1 MARPPAR
8 ELTER
13 ELQVMQ
19 VFWKHG
25 ELTAAEVRRMLARG
39 GLRLAYTTVATLVRL
54 VAEKGYLEQTT
65 FERPYRY
72 RPRRSREE
80 VSRRLL
86 GDLLHRVFEGSR
98 EQLLLHLFEQRRLTQ
113 AERALLEEIL
123 RGQGGSA

>member
-39 GLRLAYTTVATLVRL
+39 GHAV
-54 VAEKGYLEQTT
+54 
-65 FERPYRY
+65 P
-72 RPRRSREE
+72 
-80 VSRRLL
+80 
-86 GDLLHRVFEGSR
+86 
-98 EQLLLHLFEQRRLTQ
+98 
-113 AERALLEEIL
+113 
-123 RGQGGSA
+123 GGSP

>member
-25 ELTAAEVRRMLARG
+25 ELTAADVRRELARV

-54 VAEKGYLEQTT
+54 VAEKGFLEQTSH
-65 FERPYRY
+65 ERPFRY
-72 RPRRSREE
+72 RPRRTQEE

-86 GDLLHRVFEGSR
+86 GDLLHRVFGGSR
-98 EQLLLHLFEQRRLTQ
+98 ERLLLHLFEERRLTP
-113 AERALLEEIL
+113 AERELLQEIL
-123 RGQGGSA
+123 RTRG

>member
-65 FERPYRY
+65 YERPYRY
-72 RPRRSREE
+72 RPRRSWEE

-98 EQLLLHLFEQRRLTQ
+98 EQLLLRLFEQRRLSQT
-113 AERALLEEIL
+113 ERELLEEIL
-123 RGQGGSA
+123 RGQGGST